1 MESEAQNFSSPSRS
15 KYPPPVQPPSSFH
28 FLPVNANRA
37 PLIASPM
44 QSLSFQTDVFG
55 GRGAMIYYRG
65 HSDSFAQA
73 PAVNCDGGSTYP
85 GQHVLV
91 DRRRFYGIYSLE
103 LAMRASAC
111 SRGCARITSFSDISK
126 ETHPARFPSWG
137 AFKSLYRL
145 PRCLFI
151 KPPHRRRLGIHLANT
166 FGGHVSR
173 GGCLRVASRGE

>member
-1 MESEAQNFSSPSRS
+1 M
-15 KYPPPVQPPSSFH
+15 QPPSSFH

-151 KPPHRRRLGIHLANT
+151 KPPHRRQPRYSLGEYIWWARIARRLSARRFPWRIIEDRFKEARLR
-166 FGGHVSR
+166 R
-173 GGCLRVASRGE
+173 GG